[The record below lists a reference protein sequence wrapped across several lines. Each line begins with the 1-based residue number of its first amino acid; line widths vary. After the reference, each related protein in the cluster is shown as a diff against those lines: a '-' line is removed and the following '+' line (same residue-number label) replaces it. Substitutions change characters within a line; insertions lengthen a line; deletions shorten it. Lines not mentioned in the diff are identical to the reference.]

1 MTYQVVFAD
10 LLTDETIA
18 RFAADGLRFGRR
30 IGEAEEISGSIP
42 IRDAPTA
49 ERLRALVAKR
59 TAVYVYQGQTILCGG
74 VLWTPTP
81 KWSKRSAE
89 TWEFSASTF
98 ESYWDRVV
106 ISDDIPELLGVDQF
120 VIARSLVDHMQ
131 ADPHANIGV
140 LTHLNPAMAE
150 PLSGVT
156 RDRTEYL
163 ASANKSYGEALAE
176 LGKVLDGF
184 EWTIDVWADPVS
196 GIRTKHLR
204 LGHPTIGRPDGALV
218 LERQDLEAWE
228 TPPDPTAGT
237 RFRARGGTPQGSGA
251 GQQQPLLSDIH
262 SRDDLLSAGWPR
274 LDVVEDH
281 STVEDVDVLNDYAA
295 KAVATL
301 GGPVAIPQL
310 GINLG
315 RAAISPLNLG
325 DTVRLRMR
333 TVYAGLVD
341 VRYRMVGITVQ
352 AGGRTSPGT
361 AQLTLE
367 EVAT

>member
-18 RFAADGLRFGRR
+18 RFSVDGLRFGRR

-42 IRDAPTA
+42 IRSASTA

-59 TAVYVYQGQTILCGG
+59 TAVYVYQGQTIQCGG

-81 KWSKRSAE
+81 KWSKRAAE
-89 TWEFSASTF
+89 TWAFSASTF
-98 ESYWDRVV
+98 ESYWDHVV

-120 VIARSLVDHMQ
+120 TIARSLVDDMQ
-131 ADPHANIGV
+131 DDPHANIGV
-140 LTHLNPAMAE
+140 LTQLSTSVAE
-150 PLSGVT
+150 PLSGVL

-163 ASANKSYGEALAE
+163 ASANKSYGEAIKE
-176 LGKVLDGF
+176 LGEVLNGF
-184 EWTIDVWADPVS
+184 EWTIDVWADPTT
-196 GIRTKHLR
+196 GLRTKHLR
-204 LGHPTIGRPDGALV
+204 LGYPTIGRLDSTLV

-228 TPPDPTAGT
+228 SPPDHAAGT

-251 GQQQPLLSDIH
+251 GEQQPLLSDIH
-262 SRDDLLSAGWPR
+262 SRDDLLDAGWPR
-274 LDVVEDH
+274 IDVVEDH

-295 KAVATL
+295 KAAAEL
-301 GGPVAIPQL
+301 GGAVAVPQL
-310 GINLG
+310 SINLA
-315 RAAISPLNLG
+315 RAQISPLNLG

-352 AGGRTSPGT
+352 AGGRTDSGT

-367 EVAT
+367 EVPS